1 MGTFKLKIG
10 KNDCHIWNKHPRI
23 CRKAKNRAKE
33 TKIIFGSKVLYLGIF
48 GCKSEKVL
56 SYFQHPGICQAAKF
70 RGKLKMLDFGT
81 KKV

>member
-1 MGTFKLKIG
+1 M
-10 KNDCHIWNKHPRI
+10 
-23 CRKAKNRAKE
+23 
-33 TKIIFGSKVLYLGIF
+33 LYLGIF

-81 KKV
+81 KKSD

>member
-1 MGTFKLKIG
+1 MEKTIVIFGISTLESAEKQKIVQ
-10 KNDCHIWNKHPRI
+10 KKQ
-23 CRKAKNRAKE
+23 KS
-33 TKIIFGSKVLYLGIF
+33 IFGSKVLYLGIF

-81 KKV
+81 KNVWLKCF